1 VTDRDREELIEAYRL
16 VLTLEGRSDYKDAA
30 MQRMRELIAERPP
43 KFVELM
49 ERERGLRAS

>member
-16 VLTLEGRSDYKDAA
+16 VLTLEGRSNYKDAA